1 MSDRGETLSQSE
13 TAPQPPGAD
22 SPPPATDLATVDDR
36 TVQGEAWNRLLADGL
51 KYAQGPAINLQ
62 RDAALLRDLQVV
74 LDRHRGELAV
84 AESELPAPKAELVR
98 AALGQAAANKSTTEL
113 AKSVLMELP
122 AFIPDDSAI
131 LVQDYDGVTHS
142 GGTSTISPEDRRKAE
157 QVLALIRWQQALSV
171 TMMRGDDQMG
181 AANALRGE
189 PVRVGAARESMDA
202 VDTYKTQQSLG
213 GLSAVSYLIT
223 AGVVYGASRKGWIS
237 INGWEGAVFV
247 VGFFLSG
254 FFGLPPARL
263 HRIIRSRTSSDFY
276 RNFGD
281 TLLIGT
287 TALMPALFMGMV
299 YIVFRAFG
307 WH

>member
-1 MSDRGETLSQSE
+1 MSDPGETLSQSQ
-13 TAPQPPGAD
+13 TAPGAG
-22 SPPPATDLATVDDR
+22 SPAPANDLATIDDR
-36 TVQGEAWNRLLADGL
+36 KVQGEAWSRLLADGL

-62 RDAALLRDLQVV
+62 RGAALLRDLQVV
-74 LDRHRGELAV
+74 LDRHRGRLAI

-98 AALGQAAANKSTTEL
+98 AALGQAAADKSTSEL
-113 AKSVLMELP
+113 AKAVLMELP
-122 AFIPDDSAI
+122 AFIPDDSAR
-131 LVQDYDGVTHS
+131 LVQDYDTVTHS
-142 GGTSTISPEDRRKAE
+142 GRTSAISTEDRRKVE
-157 QVLALIRWQQALSV
+157 QALDLIRWQQALSV
-171 TMMRGDDQMG
+171 TMMRGDDQELG
-181 AANALRGE
+181 AANALRDK

-223 AGVVYGASRKGWIS
+223 AGVVYVASRRGWIS
-237 INGWEGAVFV
+237 INGWEVAVFV

-281 TLLIGT
+281 TLLLGT
-287 TALMPALFMGMV
+287 TALVPGLFMGTV